1 MFSCTVVFSRRVLR
15 VLHDCLCFVLLTG
28 SGEGGPGIPAPFS
41 REPLTPS
48 FRHRHPEY
56 PFLSQSRTRAQTLA
70 NPDSRIAV
78 KSRIPITFPESRT
91 AFWSNPVSRLKLPDL
106 VKSRVPIT
114 FPDSLPVFWP
124 NKPLQT
130 Q

>member
-28 SGEGGPGIPAPFS
+28 SGEGGLGMPAPFS
-41 REPLTPS
+41 RESRTPS

-70 NPDSRIAV
+70 NPDSRIVV

-91 AFWSNPVSRLKLPDL
+91 AFWSNPVSRLKFPDL

>member
-1 MFSCTVVFSRRVLR
+1 MPLFRIANRVWR
-15 VLHDCLCFVLLTG
+15 G
-28 SGEGGPGIPAPFS
+28 RSGIPAPFS
-41 REPLTPS
+41 RESRTPS
-48 FRHRHPEY
+48 VRHRHPEY

-91 AFWSNPVSRLKLPDL
+91 AFWSNPVSRLKFPDL

-130 Q
+130 QRAPMLSYVNFD

>member
-1 MFSCTVVFSRRVLR
+1 M
-15 VLHDCLCFVLLTG
+15 
-28 SGEGGPGIPAPFS
+28 PAPFS
-41 REPLTPS
+41 RESRTPS

-91 AFWSNPVSRLKLPDL
+91 AFL
-106 VKSRVPIT
+106 VKSRIPLKISRFGQIPCPDNVSG
-114 FPDSLPVFWP
+114 FPSCILAE
-124 NKPLQT
+124 
-130 Q
+130 